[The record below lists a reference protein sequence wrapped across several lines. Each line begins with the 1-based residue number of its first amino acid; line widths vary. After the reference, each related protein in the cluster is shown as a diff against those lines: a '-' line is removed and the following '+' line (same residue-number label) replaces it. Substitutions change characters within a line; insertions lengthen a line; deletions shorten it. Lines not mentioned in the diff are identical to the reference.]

1 MENSKEIANRIR
13 HISQWDAV
21 DDFHKLGDLNPN
33 NINPLSRRGLKF
45 VDYFTFHERIR
56 TVGNKG
62 ISYMEFL
69 DLFDRVYANKP
80 CIQRQMEYYRET
92 RDYETPEWKKYSIF
106 KMYFGSC
113 NAFKPTVA
121 YQVYHKY
128 RPKSVLDFTAGWG
141 GRLVGA
147 CAYGVPAYTGIDT
160 NVNLLAPYGEMTD
173 VLQNMSETKIQM
185 HFWDAATFDYSRME
199 YDMVFTSPP
208 YYMIERY
215 THQPSYTSK
224 RIMSERFYRPAIT
237 NTWLHLQPGGVYVIN
252 TNKEVYENEF
262 KSVLGECVECFSMD
276 MAERAHDNKYKELIY
291 VWRKPIG
298 CNTCITL

>member
-1 MENSKEIANRIR
+1 MQNSKEIANRIR
-13 HISQWDAV
+13 YISQWDAV
-21 DDFHKLGDLNPN
+21 DDFHKLGDLNPD
-33 NINPLSRRGLKF
+33 NINPRSIKGLKF

-80 CIQRQMEYYRET
+80 HIQRQIEHYKKT
-92 RDYETPEWKKYSIF
+92 NSNKSKEWVIYGIF
-106 KMYFGSC
+106 RMYFGSC
-113 NAFKPTVA
+113 NSFRPAVA

-160 NVNLLAPYGEMTD
+160 NVNLLAPYGEMTEA
-173 VLQNMSETKIQM
+173 LQNMSETKIQM
-185 HFWDAATFDYSRME
+185 HFWDAATFDYSRVE

-237 NTWLHLQPGGVYVIN
+237 NSWLHLQPGGVYVIN

-262 KSVLGECVECFSMD
+262 KPVLGECTESFIMD
-276 MAERAHDNKYKELIY
+276 MAERANDNKYKELIY

-298 CNTCITL
+298 CNKCITL

>member
-1 MENSKEIANRIR
+1 MQNSKQVAERIR
-13 HISQWDAV
+13 RISEWDAV

-33 NINPLSRRGLKF
+33 NISPLSRRGLKI

-62 ISYMEFL
+62 ISFMEFL
-69 DLFDRVYANKP
+69 DLYDRVYANKP
-80 CIQRQMEYYRET
+80 CIQRQMQYYRET
-92 RDYETPEWKKYSIF
+92 RDYETPEWKKYCIF

-121 YQVYHKY
+121 YQVFHKY
-128 RPKSVLDFTAGWG
+128 KPKTVLDFTAGWG

-147 CAYGVPAYTGIDT
+147 CAYGVPSYIGIDT
-160 NVNLLAPYGEMTD
+160 NVNLLVPYGEMTE
-173 VLQNMSETKIQM
+173 VLQHMSDTKVEM
-185 HFWDAATFDYSRME
+185 HFWDAATFDYSRLT

-215 THQPSYTSK
+215 PHQPSYTSK

-237 NTWLHLQPGGVYVIN
+237 NTWKHLQPGGVYVIN

-262 KSVLGECVECFSMD
+262 KPILGECDECFTMD
-276 MAERAHDNKYKELIY
+276 MGIKSPDHKYSELLY
-291 VWRKPIG
+291 VWRKRGG
-298 CNTCITL
+298 CNGCITL